1 MEAGVVCCVLSRV
14 DGRLK
19 LRQIEGGPHA
29 DATSLTTDASAT
41 TSVVERRRVARLRA
55 VRRRA
60 IGHNTR
66 RQPPHAAAILR
77 PRTWTRVGSH

>member
-41 TSVVERRRVARLRA
+41 TSVVERRRV
-55 VRRRA
+55 
-60 IGHNTR
+60 
-66 RQPPHAAAILR
+66 
-77 PRTWTRVGSH
+77 